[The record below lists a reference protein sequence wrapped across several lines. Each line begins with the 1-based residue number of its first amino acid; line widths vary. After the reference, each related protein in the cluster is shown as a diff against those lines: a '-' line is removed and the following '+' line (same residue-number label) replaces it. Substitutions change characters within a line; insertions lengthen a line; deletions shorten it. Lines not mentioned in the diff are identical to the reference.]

1 MTADPYPYV
10 QPVALQDAAA
20 LKLLFNQPGL
30 ITAANAY
37 PLDPGSTPPNGFYGL
52 PGGAYPVVSG
62 PLMAVVPDAESSNVL
77 INPIDGSVIQTD
89 VFDNPRTQ
97 LGYRDVGAVQQR
109 VPVPG
114 PLPLFGLAAALGWS
128 RRLRRR

>member
-1 MTADPYPYV
+1 
-10 QPVALQDAAA
+10 
-20 LKLLFNQPGL
+20 
-30 ITAANAY
+30 
-37 PLDPGSTPPNGFYGL
+37 
-52 PGGAYPVVSG
+52 
-62 PLMAVVPDAESSNVL
+62 MAVVPDADSSNVL

-97 LGYRDVGAVQQR
+97 LGYRDVGGVQQR